1 MKRSEQAV
9 IIWAVLS
16 LAARMQRVLT
26 YGDIH
31 DFTGVLAVG
40 QAHPL
45 HLIHL
50 YCEKKDYP
58 PLNSIAVNQDT
69 GFPGDKYP
77 GDHERLKLLSQ
88 RAQIFTFNWAI
99 KGVPRSKDFQ
109 AVDPHAAKEDSEAGE
124 TDE

>member
-88 RAQIFTFNWAI
+88 SAQIFTFNWAI

-109 AVDPHAAKEDSEAGE
+109 AVDPHAAKEDSEAG
-124 TDE
+124 

>member
-99 KGVPRSKDFQ
+99 KGAPRSKDFQ
-109 AVDPHAAKEDSEAGE
+109 AVDPQAGKEDSKAGE

>member
-9 IIWAVLS
+9 IIWSVLS
-16 LAARMQRVLT
+16 FAARMHRVLT

-45 HLIHL
+45 HLIYL
-50 YCEKKDYP
+50 YCEKKSYP
-58 PLNSIAVNQDT
+58 PLNSIAVNQET

-88 RAQIFTFNWAI
+88 RAQIFTYNWAI
-99 KGVPRSKDFQ
+99 KGVPRAKDFE
-109 AVDPHAAKEDSEAGE
+109 AVDPKASQEA
-124 TDE
+124 DEEA